1 MKKTLLACLI
11 ASTSFSASA
20 DFLLGGDIEVN
31 AWQQNQTFRGN
42 TGLVQEDDTI
52 SYTFEASLEHFI
64 PLIPNPKIS
73 RSSVEGDFYEYTK
86 TDATLYYEF
95 FDNDLISIDA
105 GVGLTQLTDGSVTI
119 GSGSSATT
127 QEFSGVLPHL
137 YAAAEVGIPF
147 TPFFIYAKGTGISY
161 ADNEMLDAS
170 VGVKFSV
177 PLVLINLEFQGGYR
191 TQTFDL
197 VGYDSLSIPIDAETS
212 GVFAGVNIDF

>member
-42 TGLVQEDDTI
+42 GFAQEDDTI
-52 SYTFEASLEHFI
+52 AYTFEASLEHFI

-73 RSSVEGDFYEYTK
+73 RSSVEGKYYEYTK

-105 GVGLTQLTDGSVTI
+105 GVGLTQLTDGSVRDDTL
-119 GSGSSATT
+119 GDLD
-127 QEFSGVLPHL
+127 FSGVIPHL

-147 TPFFIYAKGTGISY
+147 TPFFVYAKGTGISY

-191 TQTFDL
+191 TQTFNL
-197 VGYDSLSIPIDAETS
+197 VGYDSLNIAVDAETS
-212 GVFAGVNIDF
+212 GLFAGVNIDF

>member
-42 TGLVQEDDTI
+42 GTEQEDDTI

-64 PLIPNPKIS
+64 PLVPNPKIA
-73 RSSVEGDFYEYTK
+73 RSSVEGKYYEYTK

-95 FDNDLISIDA
+95 FDYDLISIDA
-105 GVGLTQLTDGSVTI
+105 GVGLTQLTNGSVTI
-119 GSGSSATT
+119 GSGAATT
-127 QEFSGVLPHL
+127 TQDFSGVIPHL

-147 TPFFIYAKGTGISY
+147 TPFFVYAKGTGISY

-170 VGVKFSV
+170 VGVKFSI

-197 VGYDSLSIPIDAETS
+197 VGYDSLNIAVDAETS
-212 GVFAGVNIDF
+212 GLFAGVNIDF

>member
-1 MKKTLLACLI
+1 MKKSLLACLI

-20 DFLLGGDIEVN
+20 DFLLGGDVEVN
-31 AWQQNQTFRGN
+31 AWQQNQTFKGN
-42 TGLVQEDDTI
+42 GTTQEDDTI
-52 SYTFEASLEHFI
+52 TYTFEASLEHFI

-73 RSSVEGDFYEYTK
+73 RSAVEGKYYEYTK

-105 GVGLTQLTDGSVTI
+105 GVGLTQLTDGSVYNAAR
-119 GSGSSATT
+119 G
-127 QEFSGVLPHL
+127 EDVDFNGVIPHL

-147 TPFFIYAKGTGISY
+147 TPFFVYAKGTGISY

-170 VGVKFSV
+170 VGVKFSI

-191 TQTFDL
+191 TQTFNL
-197 VGYDSLSIPIDAETS
+197 VGYDSLSIPVDAETS
-212 GVFAGVNIDF
+212 GLFAGVNIDF

>member
-42 TGLVQEDDTI
+42 GTAQEDDTI
-52 SYTFEASLEHFI
+52 AYTFEASLEHFI

-73 RSSVEGDFYEYTK
+73 RSSVEGKYYEYTK

-95 FDNDLISIDA
+95 LDNDLISIDA

-119 GSGSSATT
+119 GTGGSTTT
-127 QEFSGVLPHL
+127 QDFSGVIPHL

-147 TPFFIYAKGTGISY
+147 TPFFVYAKGTGISY

-191 TQTFDL
+191 TQTFNL
-197 VGYDSLSIPIDAETS
+197 VGYDSLNIAVDAETS
-212 GVFAGVNIDF
+212 GLFAGVNIDF

>member
-52 SYTFEASLEHFI
+52 AYTFEASLEHFI
-64 PLIPNPKIS
+64 PLVPNGKIG
-73 RSSVEGDFYEYTK
+73 RSSVEGDYYEYTK

-95 FDNDLISIDA
+95 FDNDIISIDA
-105 GVGLTQLTDGSVTI
+105 GVGLTQLTDGSVND
-119 GSGSSATT
+119 SGVDV
-127 QEFSGVLPHL
+127 EFSGVIPHL

-147 TPFFIYAKGTGISY
+147 TPFFVYAKGTGISY
-161 ADNEMLDAS
+161 ADNEMLIA
-170 VGVKFSV
+170 VQN
-177 PLVLINLEFQGGYR
+177 VL
-191 TQTFDL
+191 
-197 VGYDSLSIPIDAETS
+197 
-212 GVFAGVNIDF
+212 NIGIVL